1 MGLWISKNAGIQN
14 ATRAVANCIPLW
26 SIIVSQKQG
35 VRRTSPIK
43 DIKKYKYSSR
53 ETAVNSVDK
62 LIKVYKK
69 SACIMD

>member
-1 MGLWISKNAGIQN
+1 MGLWINKNAGIQN
-14 ATRAVANCIPLW
+14 ATRTVANCIPLW

-35 VRRTSPIK
+35 VRITPPIK
-43 DIKKYKYSSR
+43 DINKYKYSSR

-69 SACIMD
+69 SACIMN